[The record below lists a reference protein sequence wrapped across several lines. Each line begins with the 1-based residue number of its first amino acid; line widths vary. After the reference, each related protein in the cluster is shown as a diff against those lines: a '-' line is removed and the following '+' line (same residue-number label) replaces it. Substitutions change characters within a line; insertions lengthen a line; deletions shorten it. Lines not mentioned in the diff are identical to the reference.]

1 MPHAP
6 TLEKIENGL
15 YLDFEGF
22 GGQYKPDPI
31 LCGYRIGGHGPV
43 KQVVF
48 TQAYK
53 ATAISADS
61 GSHVEYNPDCT
72 GFLRN
77 LVSVDGAGRKLFIF
91 SQHET
96 DVIERILKIRVQ
108 TRRADVHKF
117 AKQAFP
123 QVDRPRTLIKYCQ
136 EAGIDVPADY
146 GRREVTEKFKLVRE
160 WSGSD
165 SKWNDAPE
173 EVKKAWRSILKHNQF
188 DVTSMYELMIRIK
201 ED

>member
-1 MPHAP
+1 MPP
-6 TLEKIENGL
+6 TLEKIKNGL

-22 GGQYKPDPI
+22 GGKYKPPI
-31 LCGYRIGGHGPV
+31 LCGSRIGGHGPV

-48 TQAYK
+48 TQEYK
-53 ATAISADS
+53 AAAISADS
-61 GSHVEYNPDCT
+61 GSHVEYNPDRE

-77 LVSVDGAGRKLFIF
+77 LVSDDCAGRKLFSF
-91 SQHET
+91 SPHET
-96 DVIERILKIRVQ
+96 DVIKRILNISVQ
-108 TRRADVHKF
+108 RRRADVHKF

-146 GRREVTEKFKLVRE
+146 GRGEVTEKFRLVRE

-165 SKWNDAPE
+165 SKWNDAPG
-173 EVKKAWRSILKHNQF
+173 EVKQAWRSILKHNQF
-188 DVTSMYELMIRIK
+188 DVTSMYQLMIRIK

>member
-6 TLEKIENGL
+6 TLEQIENGL

-22 GGQYKPDPI
+22 GGPYNPDPI

-53 ATAISADS
+53 AAAISADS
-61 GSHVEYNPDCT
+61 GSHVEYNPDRE
-72 GFLRN
+72 GYLEN
-77 LVSVDGAGRKLFIF
+77 LVSVDGAGRKLFSF
-91 SQHET
+91 SPHET
-96 DVIERILKIRVQ
+96 DVIKRILNISVQ
-108 TRRADVHKF
+108 RRRADVHKF

-146 GRREVTEKFKLVRE
+146 GRGEVTAKFRLVRE

-165 SKWNDAPE
+165 SKWNAAPE
-173 EVKKAWRSILKHNQF
+173 EVKQAWRSILKHNEF
-188 DVTSMYELMIRIK
+188 DVISMYELMIRIK
-201 ED
+201 EG